1 MAHATEQLVCVADFE
16 KKARQLIP
24 KMALDYYC
32 GGADD
37 EQTLRDNMEAFKRFV
52 TVLFEFKVAL
62 QKSLYLHL
70 YR

>member
-1 MAHATEQLVCVADFE
+1 MAHATEELVCVADFE
-16 KKARQLIP
+16 KKAKQLIP

-52 TVLFEFKVAL
+52 CSVLFEFNTAF
-62 QKSLYLHL
+62 QKSWTLY
-70 YR
+70 